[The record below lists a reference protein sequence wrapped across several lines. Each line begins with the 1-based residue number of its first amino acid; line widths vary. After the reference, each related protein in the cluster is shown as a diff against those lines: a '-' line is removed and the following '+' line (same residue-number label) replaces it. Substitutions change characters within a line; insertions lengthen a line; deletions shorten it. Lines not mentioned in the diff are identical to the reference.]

1 MLGCLSCA
9 QEKTNDRDYQAVIN
23 HKNNSNFFD
32 ALRLRTDLNY
42 NTQKRILYTT
52 LSEIDIFGQNY
63 KQTNMTLEYVIRDR
77 LHTAIFLNQEKNF
90 LESMDG
96 SRFSLP
102 QNVKAPALTDA
113 VVNLI
118 GGMYYGAAEV
128 RALAQ

>member
-1 MLGCLSCA
+1 MLGLLSCA

-32 ALRLRTDLNY
+32 ALRLRADLNY

-77 LHTAIFLNQEKNF
+77 LHTAIFLNQEKNL

>member
-1 MLGCLSCA
+1 M
-9 QEKTNDRDYQAVIN
+9 
-23 HKNNSNFFD
+23 
-32 ALRLRTDLNY
+32 
-42 NTQKRILYTT
+42 YTT

-77 LHTAIFLNQEKNF
+77 LHTAIFLNQEKNL